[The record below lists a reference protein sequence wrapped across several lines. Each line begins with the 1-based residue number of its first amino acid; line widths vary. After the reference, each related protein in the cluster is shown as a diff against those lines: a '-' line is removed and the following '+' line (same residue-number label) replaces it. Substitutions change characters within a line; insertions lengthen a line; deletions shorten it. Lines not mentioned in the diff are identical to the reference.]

1 MDSFG
6 NFTVSK
12 ASLRILSVGRD
23 AKVKL
28 KVISNERAEDIVRS
42 ITNSSFAI
50 TVPTKNNEIVRYKIG
65 FRDIASMTV
74 VITLLFQNPK
84 KISNTMVRIFLI
96 NDLGT

>member
-74 VITLLFQNPK
+74 VITL
-84 KISNTMVRIFLI
+84 
-96 NDLGT
+96 

>member
-50 TVPTKNNEIVRYKIG
+50 TIPTKNNEIVRYKIG

-84 KISNTMVRIFLI
+84 KISNTMVRRFLF